1 MDRGSSIVLRLRL
14 RPCIR
19 KSKMKRIDKV
29 RNPLI
34 QLIFHFIMQ
43 SLYLYFNFD
52 DHCSLLQE
60 VSRNPNLTEDD
71 AAVLVAAHIK
81 SKQPKNYGYYRVGA
95 IRDLGGSHKLTP
107 NMDPQLRLVSRQLEH

>member
-52 DHCSLLQE
+52 VHCSLLQE